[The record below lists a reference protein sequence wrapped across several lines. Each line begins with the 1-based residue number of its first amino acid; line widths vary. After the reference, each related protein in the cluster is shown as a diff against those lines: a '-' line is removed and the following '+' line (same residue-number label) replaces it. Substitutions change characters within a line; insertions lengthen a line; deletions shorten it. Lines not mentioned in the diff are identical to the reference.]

1 VGGPFLQVPEKMRC
15 TSNPSD
21 KERVET
27 EIIKTLIGSYFDI
40 VKVREK
46 FFKVFFPLLFDLII
60 DNSLN
65 IILFLLFRKISLTLF
80 PRLLCVF
87 WF

>member
-1 VGGPFLQVPEKMRC
+1 MRC

-40 VKVREK
+40 VKVCEK
-46 FFKVFFPLLFDLII
+46 FSPLFCLI
-60 DNSLN
+60 LLQ
-65 IILFLLFRKISLTLF
+65 IIH
-80 PRLLCVF
+80 
-87 WF
+87 

>member
-1 VGGPFLQVPEKMRC
+1 MRC

-40 VKVREK
+40 VKVHEK
-46 FFKVFFPLLFDLII
+46 IFSPFCLILL
-60 DNSLN
+60 
-65 IILFLLFRKISLTLF
+65 
-80 PRLLCVF
+80 
-87 WF
+87 